1 MGNGSQ
7 CSIAHCSAVMESLF
21 KFWLA
26 KNVLPRFTIQ
36 LRRNYFEHTLREKS
50 LTWKMPI
57 IEHKLDQK
65 SKWMILGLAVAAML
79 LGTGGQKLGG
89 GGGIGRIRF
98 VDAAH
103 TAAYGFKTSGVKKL
117 GFTIFT
123 DVKTRHVCNDQF
135 GLGRRY

>member
-1 MGNGSQ
+1 
-7 CSIAHCSAVMESLF
+7 MESLF

-79 LGTGGQKLGG
+79 LGTGSQKLGR

-117 GFTIFT
+117 GFAIFT

-135 GLGRRY
+135 GLGRRSGSKNAKVA